1 MTTSYT
7 HSAAT
12 LRVAQMLIAGGVRAV
27 SVGDDVW
34 TCPASDRPRARE
46 LLAGH
51 PHFLYYLDRDIR
63 ATTYELGGC
72 RAVVI
77 HRGADTSLPPLALHW
92 AVTEN
97 KTVETSVTL
106 PNEIVEVVTTSP
118 PRTMSIHAKFAR
130 YSSTGTAIVPNYDS
144 PPEHTT
150 FTGVEYQE
158 AKFGGL
164 VVGGTARFAR
174 TLAASADTQ
183 SEADLLNRPYM
194 GFVPEGL
201 SGDSYKFYA
210 SVISR
215 SVRYGSA
222 LVMENPS
229 KVAGE
234 AKVNA
239 VVLCGAPCVTYGEI
253 YPGFAWMAS
262 DSVTLANR
270 MKAVVQAA
278 KTGTAAEKAKVLEK
292 IDSFANDGA
301 VLFSFRTDG
310 SRDLDP
316 VDFLPD
322 VKKTIRSFGA
332 LRPDGENVTMSSLK
346 RGLEDFY
353 SRKWMLSAVKS
364 SNVASAIMAQASAG
378 TVVRLRPS
386 SLTSLHLTDG
396 AGTVNFDFDA
406 ALPVLQGLLNGGAVL
421 EFVDSGFNTATGFDS
436 NGWEELKSLRA
447 QATSPNDDQTSA
459 VPAFGTK
466 EFANLFGEGLVARL
480 ALEKLFDANE
490 EALVLPMLSPQFMW
504 TQLARGSVPDVP
516 LSDADALSAVN

>member
-1 MTTSYT
+1 MTTTYT

-12 LRVAQMLIAGGVRAV
+12 LRVAQMLIAGGIRAV

-34 TCPASDRPRARE
+34 TCPASDRSRARE
-46 LLAGH
+46 LLTAH

-77 HRGADTSLPPLALHW
+77 HRGANTSRPPLALHW

-106 PNEIVEVVTTSP
+106 PNELVNVVTVAP
-118 PRTMSIHAKFAR
+118 PRTVSNHAKFAR
-130 YSSTGTAIVPNYDS
+130 YSSTGTAIVPNYDN

-150 FTGVEYQE
+150 LTGVEYQE

-164 VVGGTARFAR
+164 IVGGTAHFMR
-174 TLAASADTQ
+174 TLGASADTQ
-183 SEADLLNRPYM
+183 SEADLLNLPYTN
-194 GFVPEGL
+194 FVPYGL
-201 SGDSYKFYA
+201 SA
-210 SVISR
+210 SDYRQYVTVISR
-215 SVRYGSA
+215 SVRYGST
-222 LVMENPS
+222 VDMEAPS

-234 AKVNA
+234 ATVDA

-270 MKAVVQAA
+270 MKAVVEAA
-278 KTGTAAEKAKVLEK
+278 KAGTVAEKANVLEK
-292 IDSFANDGA
+292 IDAFANDGTVMFA
-301 VLFSFRTDG
+301 FRTDG

-322 VKKTIRSFGA
+322 VRKTIRSFGQ
-332 LRPDGENVTMSSLK
+332 LRPDGENVTMDSLK

-353 SRKWMLSAVKS
+353 SRKWMLSAVKN

-406 ALPVLQGLLNGGAVL
+406 ALPVLQGLLNGGAAL
-421 EFVDSGFNTATGFDS
+421 EFTDSGFNTAVGFDS
-436 NGWEELKSLRA
+436 DGWEELKSLRA
-447 QATSPNDDQTSA
+447 QPVSPDNDQTSA

-480 ALEKLFDANE
+480 ALKKLFDPNE
-490 EALVLPMLSPQFMW
+490 EALILPMLSPQFMW
-504 TQLARGSVPDVP
+504 TQLARGSVPDAP
-516 LSDADALSAVN
+516 ISDADALGAIN